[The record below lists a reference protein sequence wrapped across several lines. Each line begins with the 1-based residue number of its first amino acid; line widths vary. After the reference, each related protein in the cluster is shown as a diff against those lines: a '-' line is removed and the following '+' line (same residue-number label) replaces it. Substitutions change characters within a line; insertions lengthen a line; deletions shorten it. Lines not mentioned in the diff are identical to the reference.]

1 MIKKSIILPILASSL
16 ILPAVFFG
24 GGIASPALAAVACTN
39 NAECT
44 PAASPGAPVCS
55 NGVCVSGGQWF
66 QNIITNFLNIVVWP
80 IFIAVSI
87 IMFIWA
93 GILFISAQG
102 DPGKVAEARKAVIW
116 AVIGIV
122 VGLLGYLSVA
132 IIKGALGL

>member
-1 MIKKSIILPILASSL
+1 M
-16 ILPAVFFG
+16 
-24 GGIASPALAAVACTN
+24 
-39 NAECT
+39 
-44 PAASPGAPVCS
+44 
-55 NGVCVSGGQWF
+55 
-66 QNIITNFLNIVVWP
+66 VWP